1 MAVAHR
7 DNTNLAYDLSRF
19 DSTARE
25 QRERERAEEEKQR
38 RQIRIAPHSVSKT
51 GSIFKIFSV
60 TVVLFAALCAVNWSS
75 TTKDDMAR
83 KVTQQQALLDNAKD
97 DNALL
102 QSKLDSKVNISY
114 IEQYATD
121 ELGMEKV
128 SSAQKKY
135 ISVNTESLI
144 EVDED
149 ESEGFF
155 GSIKKWFSDTLEFL
169 GF

>member
-1 MAVAHR
+1 MAGPQR
-7 DNTNLAYDLSRF
+7 NNTNLAYDLSRF
-19 DSTARE
+19 DTAARE
-25 QRERERAEEEKQR
+25 ERERQRAEEERQR

-60 TVVLFAALCAVNWSS
+60 TIVVFAALCAVNWSS
-75 TTKDDMAR
+75 TSKDDMAR
-83 KVTQQQALLDNAKD
+83 MVAEQQEILNEAED

-102 QSKLDSKVNISY
+102 QSRLDSKVNISY
-114 IEQYATD
+114 IEQYAT
-121 ELGMEKV
+121 ENLGMEKV
-128 SSAQKKY
+128 TSAQKKY

-144 EVDED
+144 EVDD
-149 ESEGFF
+149 DGSSGFF

>member
-1 MAVAHR
+1 MAIPHR
-7 DNTNLAYDLSRF
+7 NNTNLAYDLSRF

-25 QRERERAEEEKQR
+25 ERERQRAEEKRQR

-51 GSIFKIFSV
+51 GSISKIISV
-60 TVVLFAALCAVNWSS
+60 TIVLFAAMCAVNWSG
-75 TTKDDMAR
+75 TAKDDMAR
-83 KVTQQQALLDNAKD
+83 KVAQQQALLDEMKD

-114 IEQYATD
+114 IEQYAT
-121 ELGMEKV
+121 ENLGMEKV
-128 SSAQKKY
+128 TSAQKKY

-149 ESEGFF
+149 NSSGFF
-155 GSIKKWFSDTLEFL
+155 GSIRKWFSDTLEFL